1 MSEIL
6 EDENFAEEILEG
18 GEDAQEGDLASE
30 DEALIKERENLAS
43 AQPDGENSPQNASE
57 ILSEFSPQNEGEIL
71 ELIGSKKLSDEEI
84 SRLIAFNK
92 KDIFIALARSQKLNA
107 AHLEAMIPSA
117 PYLAVELIIANQD
130 YAPVREALVKKVA
143 VRPEIYKELIAKY
156 KEQKW

>member
-1 MSEIL
+1 MGEIL
-6 EDENFAEEILEG
+6 EGENFAEEILEE

-30 DEALIKERENLAS
+30 DATLLKERENLAS
-43 AQPDGENSPQNASE
+43 AQADGENSPQNASE
-57 ILSEFSPQNEGEIL
+57 ILSEFSPQNEGGIL

-84 SRLIAFNK
+84 SRLIGFNK

-143 VRPEIYKELIAKY
+143 ARPEIYKELIAKH